1 MPFGSDLSGPKPAP
15 CEALSWARE
24 LAGLAAAIVIN
35 CTKWRRLIIGVAGP
49 KGFSDCAFEHIAFRA
64 ARHQGMSTGTSYLM
78 CSRYAIITLMRK
90 RTKIIATLGPST
102 DDPEILREMM
112 DAGLNLA
119 RFNFSHGDQEQQ
131 KTRLLR
137 LRDVA
142 RKNNRV
148 IGVIGDLQGPKI
160 RIRRFENSSVKLR
173 AGDSFFIDSS
183 LGECDGNEMG
193 VGVAYQDLH
202 NDVRKGDVLLLNDG
216 QMTIKVDR
224 VEDTRIHTTV
234 VIGGILSDHK
244 GINREGGG
252 LSAPALTDKDRSDIK
267 FAAEMEMDFIAVSFV
282 RSADDINEARSLLAE
297 AGGKGAI
304 IAKIERTEAL
314 DCIDSIIDASDAIMV
329 ARGDLGVEMGYAE
342 LTGMQKKIIRRTR
355 RKNKV
360 VITATQMMESMIN
373 SPIPTR
379 AEVSDVAN
387 AVMDGT
393 DAVMLSAE
401 TAVGNYPVEV
411 ISAMS
416 KVCVGAEKHTLTR
429 GRTSHRLDDK
439 FQEVDEAIAMAVM
452 YTANHLK
459 VRAIIALT
467 ESGSTTLWMSRI
479 RSDIPIYAL
488 TPHEQTSRRVTL
500 YRGVYPVSFR
510 IEHTDAR
517 QLYRD
522 VFSTLLSGGLVE
534 EGDLL
539 IFTKGDLSGVSGSTN
554 SMQIVEVNA
563 SI

>member
-1 MPFGSDLSGPKPAP
+1 
-15 CEALSWARE
+15 
-24 LAGLAAAIVIN
+24 
-35 CTKWRRLIIGVAGP
+35 
-49 KGFSDCAFEHIAFRA
+49 
-64 ARHQGMSTGTSYLM
+64 
-78 CSRYAIITLMRK
+78 MRK
-90 RTKIIATLGPST
+90 RTKIVATLGPST
-102 DDPEILREMM
+102 DDPETLRKMM
-112 DAGLNLA
+112 GAGLDLA
-119 RFNFSHGDQEQQ
+119 RFNFSHGDQELQ

-142 RKNNRV
+142 KKHDYV

-173 AGDSFFIDSS
+173 VGDSFYIDSS
-183 LGECDGNEMG
+183 LGETDGNEAG

-202 NDVRKGDVLLLNDG
+202 NDVSKGDVLLLNDG
-216 QMTIKVDR
+216 QMTLKVDR
-224 VEDTRIHTTV
+224 VDGTRIHTTV

-252 LSAPALTDKDRSDIK
+252 LSASALTDKDRSDIK
-267 FAAEMEMDFIAVSFV
+267 FAAEMGMDYIAVSFV
-282 RSADDINEARSLLAE
+282 RSAEDINEARRLLVE
-297 AGGKGAI
+297 AGGTGAI

-342 LTGMQKKIIRRTR
+342 LTGMQKSIIRRTR
-355 RKNKV
+355 RKNKI

-373 SPIPTR
+373 SPTPTR

-401 TAVGNYPVEV
+401 TAVGSYPIEV

-416 KVCVGAEKHTLTR
+416 NVCIGAEKHSLAK
-429 GRTSHRLDDK
+429 GRTTHRLDDR

-452 YTANHLK
+452 YTANHLNVK
-459 VRAIIALT
+459 AIIALT

-479 RSDIPIYAL
+479 RSDIPIYAF
-488 TPHEQTSRRVTL
+488 TPHDATGRRVTL
-500 YRGVYPVSFR
+500 YRGVYPVSFT

-522 VFSTLLSGGLVE
+522 IFSTLLSNELVE
-534 EGDLL
+534 EGDLV
-539 IFTKGDLSGVSGSTN
+539 IFTKGDLTGVSGSTN
-554 SMQIVEVNA
+554 SMQIVEVSA
-563 SI
+563 SV